1 MKPIRTAILTA
12 SYACLAFLHVSCVR
26 EDTGDCIQYVL
37 DMQAVDSEGNDL
49 TATDALQKVEVYLF
63 NEKGFIRKIPT
74 DISSDLIFRDDK
86 NERLTLVVWGNI
98 KKDTLIA
105 PDIPIG
111 TTIEEAR
118 FRLREDT
125 EGSHLP
131 ITDIFYCKK
140 EVNNATTRSRQV
152 EYLTLVMER
161 MSASLNIRTNY
172 LTKHCP
178 YNGKPYTLIVRGT
191 GTEVNFTGK
200 ITGKSAGY
208 KPISYTDKQG
218 DVYTLP
224 FRIFPT
230 AQEEYIEIDIYR
242 EHEIIYTIT
251 QDNSFKKLHAPAG
264 KQTDINIDF
273 HYTPPLITMDVL
285 PWENIHQDTEL

>member
-1 MKPIRTAILTA
+1 M
-12 SYACLAFLHVSCVR
+12 
-26 EDTGDCIQYVL
+26 
-37 DMQAVDSEGNDL
+37 
-49 TATDALQKVEVYLF
+49 
-63 NEKGFIRKIPT
+63 
-74 DISSDLIFRDDK
+74 
-86 NERLTLVVWGNI
+86 
-98 KKDTLIA
+98 
-105 PDIPIG
+105 
-111 TTIEEAR
+111 
-118 FRLREDT
+118 
-125 EGSHLP
+125 
-131 ITDIFYCKK
+131 
-140 EVNNATTRSRQV
+140 NNATTRSKQV

-208 KPISYTDKQG
+208 KPVSYTDKQG

>member
-1 MKPIRTAILTA
+1 M
-12 SYACLAFLHVSCVR
+12 
-26 EDTGDCIQYVL
+26 
-37 DMQAVDSEGNDL
+37 
-49 TATDALQKVEVYLF
+49 
-63 NEKGFIRKIPT
+63 
-74 DISSDLIFRDDK
+74 
-86 NERLTLVVWGNI
+86 
-98 KKDTLIA
+98 
-105 PDIPIG
+105 
-111 TTIEEAR
+111 
-118 FRLREDT
+118 
-125 EGSHLP
+125 
-131 ITDIFYCKK
+131 
-140 EVNNATTRSRQV
+140 NNTTTRSGQG

-161 MSASLNIRTNY
+161 MSASLSIRTKY

-200 ITGKSAGY
+200 IIGKSAGY
-208 KPISYTDKQG
+208 KPVSYTDKQG

-251 QDNSFKKLHAPAG
+251 QDNNFKKLHAPAG

-285 PWENIHQDTEL
+285 PWANIHQDTEL

>member
-1 MKPIRTAILTA
+1 
-12 SYACLAFLHVSCVR
+12 VR

-37 DMQAVDSEGNDL
+37 DMQAVDSNGNDL
-49 TATDALQKVEVYLF
+49 TATGALQKAEVYLF
-63 NEKGFIRKIPT
+63 DEKGFIRKIPA
-74 DISSDLIFRDDK
+74 DISSDLIFGDDK
-86 NERLTLVVWGNI
+86 NKRLTLVVWGNI
-98 KKDTLIA
+98 KEDTLIA

-111 TTIEEAR
+111 TPIEEAR
-118 FRLREDT
+118 LQLKEDT

-140 EVNNATTRSRQV
+140 EVNNTTTRSGQG

-161 MSASLNIRTNY
+161 MSASLSIRTKY

-200 ITGKSAGY
+200 IIGKSAGY
-208 KPISYTDKQG
+208 KPASYTDKQG

>member
-1 MKPIRTAILTA
+1 M
-12 SYACLAFLHVSCVR
+12 
-26 EDTGDCIQYVL
+26 
-37 DMQAVDSEGNDL
+37 
-49 TATDALQKVEVYLF
+49 
-63 NEKGFIRKIPT
+63 
-74 DISSDLIFRDDK
+74 
-86 NERLTLVVWGNI
+86 
-98 KKDTLIA
+98 
-105 PDIPIG
+105 
-111 TTIEEAR
+111 
-118 FRLREDT
+118 
-125 EGSHLP
+125 P

-140 EVNNATTRSRQV
+140 EVNNTTTRSGQG

-161 MSASLNIRTNY
+161 MSASLSIRTKY

-200 ITGKSAGY
+200 IIGKSAGY
-208 KPISYTDKQG
+208 KPASYTDKQG

-251 QDNSFKKLHAPAG
+251 QDNNFKKLHAPAG